1 LLHLKTQRTE
11 RHELDAM
18 ASPSDGEDEGAETP
32 ADQADHRAQCVCGI
46 EVELV
51 VLYKTKQR
59 IHSTRR
65 SPPLRAY
72 LARAASKYQYLRQP
86 VSSAPR
92 PPPRA
97 LAMRPPVDAVCLPS
111 RFRHVGKGARCGRIA
126 AEPVLELCDLRLR
139 QLADQW
145 LNAIDAP
152 SLPRFEHAGR

>member
-1 LLHLKTQRTE
+1 LKTQRTE

-72 LARAASKYQYLRQP
+72 LARAASKYQYLRKP
-86 VSSAPR
+86 VSSAPPPTASCACDASSGR
-92 PPPRA
+92 CGLFAVTFPPRRQGRSLRKDRRGTGSRA
-97 LAMRPPVDAVCLPS
+97 LRSAPASICRPVAQCD
-111 RFRHVGKGARCGRIA
+111 RC
-126 AEPVLELCDLRLR
+126 AEPS
-139 QLADQW
+139 A
-145 LNAIDAP
+145 
-152 SLPRFEHAGR
+152 